1 MRDSQLPCFFIKQ
14 NGSVV
19 LTFRIEGEAIPT
31 QQNNAHLCCFK
42 DLEAVKAALSSVGL
56 TESIADDGDA
66 ETHGVTGQQLRD
78 LGFLIDDA
86 AL

>member
-1 MRDSQLPCFFIKQ
+1 MTHAVRFFVKQ
-14 NGSVV
+14 TGSVA

-42 DLEAVKAALSSVGL
+42 DLEALKGALAGVGL
-56 TESIADDGDA
+56 PESIADEGEA

-78 LGFLIDDA
+78 LGFLIDDDA
-86 AL
+86 S